1 MKKIILYSLLFF
13 TSHVIFAQDAPK
25 LDSLTKKEK
34 PKLSFKMVGSV
45 TASVHKHND
54 TSLVSTFLNFGGP
67 GLRLEYG
74 KLAVS
79 YCMFPSLRFFQS
91 GKDKTLTA
99 VPILGTGFQ
108 VSYKKIALAFP
119 MYYLTSPRT
128 KNNIWIMSVGL
139 GYKL

>member
-1 MKKIILYSLLFF
+1 MLFF
-13 TSHVIFAQDAPK
+13 ASQLLFAQDAPK
-25 LDSLTKKEK
+25 LENPAKKES
-34 PKLSFKMVGSV
+34 PKLSFKMLGSV

-74 KLAVS
+74 KFAVS
-79 YCMFPSLRFFQS
+79 YWMFPSLRFFKS

-99 VPILGTGFQ
+99 VPILGTGLQ
-108 VSYKKIALAFP
+108 LSYKKIALAFP
-119 MYYLTSPRT
+119 MYYLASPRT